1 MAKAKNLT
9 GNTYGDFTVVEM
21 LYQYKIKQLV
31 KRDVIFLNSLLLDY
45 ADLFFG
51 YDIADVL
58 A

>member
-21 LYQYKIKQLV
+21 LYQYKIKPSIKKAV
-31 KRDVIFLNSLLLDY
+31 H
-45 ADLFFG
+45 
-51 YDIADVL
+51 IADVL